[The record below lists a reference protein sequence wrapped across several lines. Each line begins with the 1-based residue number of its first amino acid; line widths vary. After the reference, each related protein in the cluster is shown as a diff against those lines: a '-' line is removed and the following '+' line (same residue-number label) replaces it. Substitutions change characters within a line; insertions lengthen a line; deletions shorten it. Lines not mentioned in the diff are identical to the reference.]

1 MSDSSPRT
9 LTRRTNHGEVR
20 KHKLKDGK
28 SRWHHIKNKKEI
40 YIHRK
45 DYFANERSLTVRGLC
60 FKASETVSWML
71 NAAVGARSS
80 PRRKDLLHRSTAK
93 KTNRKI
99 KPLVGMEKFCLLRHF
114 CLPSPSRECSALGP
128 PSSAWREHLQWQRTP
143 VIHRGG
149 IWEET
154 RAWDPLSP
162 QLTGTLTH
170 GSTRDPVVASG
181 TPWHARCHQPAL
193 PPPATHGAAGPSPR
207 PRRAGRYLVRGCGRV
222 RRACGQRRALGRRR
236 CRHPW
241 GSPHPCPCACR
252 WGPGGCHPSTW
263 GGNQGPALQG
273 RDVATSAPTGQRL
286 PYISAAS
293 LSPLPGAACDTWCC
307 KREPPPPSPRAP
319 AVCVCSLGAE
329 HPTGHPPSPA
339 DWAGT

>member
-1 MSDSSPRT
+1 MSDSSPRI
-9 LTRRTNHGEVR
+9 LTHRTNRGEVR

-45 DYFANERSLTVRGLC
+45 DYSANDRSLTVQGLC

-71 NAAVGARSS
+71 DVAVGARSS
-80 PRRKDLLHRSTAK
+80 PRRKDLLHRPTAK

-128 PSSAWREHLQWQRTP
+128 PSSAWREHLVW
-143 VIHRGG
+143 
-149 IWEET
+149 
-154 RAWDPLSP
+154 
-162 QLTGTLTH
+162 
-170 GSTRDPVVASG
+170 
-181 TPWHARCHQPAL
+181 
-193 PPPATHGAAGPSPR
+193 
-207 PRRAGRYLVRGCGRV
+207 GCGRV

-241 GSPHPCPCACR
+241 GSPHPCPCACP

-263 GGNQGPALQG
+263 GGNQGPAH
-273 RDVATSAPTGQRL
+273 
-286 PYISAAS
+286 
-293 LSPLPGAACDTWCC
+293 LS
-307 KREPPPPSPRAP
+307 RAR
-319 AVCVCSLGAE
+319 
-329 HPTGHPPSPA
+329 
-339 DWAGT
+339 